1 MPTKSRFSLFVDV
14 SLVLLMRI
22 ERTTSPLPRECSA
35 TELQEPFAA
44 DFGWELRRSLIF
56 MYKQVH
62 VGIARLAFPA
72 PKSAEQQ
79 VVRNKASPHLQKL
92 GAGERDRTVV
102 CSLEG
107 CRSTIEL
114 LPHDPHLQFT
124 SYIRKNSWWRELD
137 SNQRTRKR
145 ADLQSA
151 AINHSA
157 ISPKEPAIIQGFRSI
172 VNGIR
177 RINAQLNSCPH
188 FYCTENPVFCA
199 RKISTSCSFN

>member
-1 MPTKSRFSLFVDV
+1 MNARPLPYQGSALPLSYKSLRSRF
-14 SLVLLMRI
+14 
-22 ERTTSPLPRECSA
+22 
-35 TELQEPFAA
+35 
-44 DFGWELRRSLIF
+44 GGELRR
-56 MYKQVH
+56 YKQLRVQQH
-62 VGIARLAFPA
+62 TRRLMLQLQKNA
-72 PKSAEQQ
+72 PCISRAKSTPNY
-79 VVRNKASPHLQKL
+79 VWRFSTPLRQKL

-114 LPHDPHLQFT
+114 LPHNLKFT
-124 SYIRKNSWWRELD
+124 RKYSWWRELD

-177 RINAQLNSCPH
+177 RINTQLAIYLH
-188 FYCTENPVFCA
+188 FYCADNPVFCA
-199 RKISTSCSFN
+199 RKISASCGFN